1 LDEKH
6 AEEHLF
12 RYKARTVIA
21 RHWGDSGLDDAAPVV
36 VVANSSDGHTL
47 SERGQARRRPPA
59 RWRQLEI
66 GRRPER
72 AQSTDKAKAYIG
84 MDLSDPAPD
93 FAMLAKSFGWYSEG
107 PVTDP
112 KDIGPA
118 VKRAIEAIKREGRPA
133 LVDTIVRRR
142 ELTRF
147 R

>member
-1 LDEKH
+1 MYNNRAYYNDW
-6 AEEHLF
+6 EHQL
-12 RYKARTVIA
+12 R
-21 RHWGDSGLDDAAPVV
+21 
-36 VVANSSDGHTL
+36 VADK
-47 SERGQARRRPPA
+47 RG
-59 RWRQLEI
+59 
-66 GRRPER
+66 
-72 AQSTDKAKAYIG
+72 TDKAKAYIG

-107 PVTDP
+107 PITDP

-118 VKRAIEAIKREGRPA
+118 VKRAIDAIKHEGRPA